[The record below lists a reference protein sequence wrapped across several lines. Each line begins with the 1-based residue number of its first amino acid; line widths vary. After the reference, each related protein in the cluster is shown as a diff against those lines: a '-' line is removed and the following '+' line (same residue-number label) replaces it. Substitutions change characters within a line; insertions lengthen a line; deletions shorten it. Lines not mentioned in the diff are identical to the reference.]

1 MHISTS
7 INIMILAVASWVKL
21 RKYGKLM
28 DQSPVYVAALV
39 LNPEHILDYF
49 RIDWEEHPKS
59 ISEAEDL
66 SYGLECM
73 KTLHQSPQKPQM
85 SMPRTPVCPAFL
97 IKERGDVQSGCAF
110 WARCEAISV
119 IGSDGF

>member
-1 MHISTS
+1 V
-7 INIMILAVASWVKL
+7 ILAAASWVKL

-66 SYGLECM
+66 SAEDISYGLECM

-85 SMPRTPVCPAFL
+85 
-97 IKERGDVQSGCAF
+97 
-110 WARCEAISV
+110 
-119 IGSDGF
+119 